1 MIRPHLRRRHIA
13 APRPALVSHV
23 VFRYFFVVTKIVT
36 RALTSPSDALSASQ
50 EDYLEAIFEILL
62 ERPAVRARDIAR
74 RLRVSGASVT
84 AALRHLAA
92 RKLISYAPYE
102 YVTLTDA
109 GRKAG
114 SRIARRHAVLRDFFV
129 EELGADPAEAEQC
142 ACRIEHVVTPA
153 LFERW
158 VRYLQ
163 QRRRLRRP
171 GRSGKRTA

>member
-1 MIRPHLRRRHIA
+1 MSKN
-13 APRPALVSHV
+13 VSA
-23 VFRYFFVVTKIVT
+23 TLDST
-36 RALTSPSDALSASQ
+36 RDSLSASQ

-74 RLRVSGASVT
+74 RLRVSGPSVT

-92 RKLISYAPYE
+92 KKLIRYAPYE

-109 GRKAG
+109 GRAAG

-129 EELGADPAEAEQC
+129 EELGAEPAEAEQC
-142 ACRIEHVVTPA
+142 ACRVEHAVTPD

-163 QRRRLRRP
+163 RRRRLRRP
-171 GRSGKRTA
+171 GRSGRRSA